1 MSSVLVASHLPVVR
15 LGLRTI
21 LRQADISAELLE
33 AQTPRE
39 AISYI
44 DAALELAIVDP
55 DMPEMN
61 PILFV
66 QQLRKSKPQLPIVF
80 FGGKNPKLFASLAVK
95 LGVAGY
101 LGQLSDEATIAA
113 TIRTVMG
120 GMQCIPRQHAE
131 GELSGRLQALSE
143 KELAVLLLLRQGLRN
158 KDIAEK
164 LYLSEKTISAHKR
177 NILAKLNIR
186 AITQFSEADLVATGG
201 PEQLALC

>member
-21 LRQADISAELLE
+21 LRQAGISAQLLE
-33 AQTPRE
+33 AQTLQD
-39 AISYI
+39 AISHI
-44 DAALELAIVDP
+44 STELELVIVDP

-61 PILFV
+61 PIHFV
-66 QQLRKSKPQLPIVF
+66 QQLRKRVPDLPIVF
-80 FGGKNPKLFASLAVK
+80 FGGKNPRLFASLAIK
-95 LGVAGY
+95 LGLAGY

-131 GELSGRLQALSE
+131 GELYGRIQALSE

-158 KDIAEK
+158 KEIAER

-177 NILAKLNIR
+177 NILHKLNIR
-186 AITQFSEADLVATGG
+186 AIAQFSEADVIASSV
-201 PEQLALC
+201 PDQMALC